1 MKFIANILT
10 DKPFTNAELYNVV
23 SDKNNLIDGI
33 PTLVI
38 GWEYTKKMFNNASI
52 LDWEIDRNT
61 YWTYGKREKRNRYEE
76 NLERFRQMSITR
88 FIKSVN
94 YRYSNILIADDDEK
108 KHIFSLLDND
118 KDVLYAY
125 LSNDMVYLFDNIDNS
140 VIGFSLRDIDYLG
153 KDRKRV
159 LSKIYYNKN
168 VQLIDIKD
176 CLTWETK
183 NALRNCSYVIP
194 YLWA

>member
-94 YRYSNILIADDDEK
+94 YRYSNILIADA
-108 KHIFSLLDND
+108 IFT
-118 KDVLYAY
+118 V
-125 LSNDMVYLFDNIDNS
+125 
-140 VIGFSLRDIDYLG
+140 
-153 KDRKRV
+153 
-159 LSKIYYNKN
+159 
-168 VQLIDIKD
+168 
-176 CLTWETK
+176 
-183 NALRNCSYVIP
+183 
-194 YLWA
+194 

>member
-108 KHIFSLLDND
+108 KYIFSLLDND

>member
-38 GWEYTKKMFNNASI
+38 GWEFTKKMFNNASI
-52 LDWEIDRNT
+52 LDWEIDHNT
-61 YWTYGKREKRNRYEE
+61 YWTYGKREKRNKYEE

-94 YRYSNILIADDDEK
+94 YRYYNILIADDNEK
-108 KHIFSLLDND
+108 KYIFSLLDND
-118 KDVLYAY
+118 KDILYAY
-125 LSNDMVYLFDNIDNS
+125 LNNDMVYLLDNIDNS
-140 VIGFSLRDIDYLG
+140 VVGFSLRDIDYLG
-153 KDRKRV
+153 KDRKKV
-159 LSKIYYNKN
+159 IGKIYHNKN
-168 VQLIDIKD
+168 IQIIEIKD

>member
-125 LSNDMVYLFDNIDNS
+125 LNNDMVYLFDNIDNS

>member
-1 MKFIANILT
+1 M
-10 DKPFTNAELYNVV
+10 
-23 SDKNNLIDGI
+23 IDGI

-108 KHIFSLLDND
+108 KYIFSLLEND

-183 NALRNCSYVIP
+183 NALRNCSYIIP

>member
-125 LSNDMVYLFDNIDNS
+125 LNNDMVYLFDNIDNS

-176 CLTWETK
+176 CLTWDTK

>member
-52 LDWEIDRNT
+52 LEWEIDRNT

-76 NLERFRQMSITR
+76 NLDKFRKLALTR
-88 FIKSVN
+88 FIKSVK
-94 YRYSNILIADDDEK
+94 YQYFNILTISNKEK
-108 KHIFSLLDND
+108 EYILELLND
-118 KDVLYAY
+118 KSTYIY
-125 LSNDMVYLFDNIDNS
+125 MNNDMVYVVDTTENG
-140 VIGFSLRDIDYLG
+140 VIGFSLRDIDYLE
-153 KDRKRV
+153 KDRKKI
-159 LSKIYYNKN
+159 LSKIYTNKER
-168 VQLIDIKD
+168 VIDIKD
-176 CLTWETK
+176 KLSWETK
-183 NALRNCSYVIP
+183 NVLHNWNYVVP
-194 YLWA
+194 FLWA

>member
-108 KHIFSLLDND
+108 KYIFSLLEND

-183 NALRNCSYVIP
+183 NALRNCGYVIP

>member
-108 KHIFSLLDND
+108 KYIFSLLEND

-183 NALRNCSYVIP
+183 NALRNCSYIIP